1 MTRLFPKIV
10 LTLSAFLLCGCTE
23 PQQEPL
29 QDPWADIKITD
40 LASMYPEQ
48 IPPEITFNVF
58 LFEMPAENSYLLEQ
72 IFGGLYQRPIHFA
85 DYEMFE
91 ANALL
96 AGFGR
101 PGMWERLAQKL
112 VRANAEKVMMAALII
127 FDEIGEDIAAV
138 PVNSE
143 QTIFYTD
150 AENNV
155 VGRSLSDGVLVWSIR
170 SRPISSVRG
179 VAQVQIEPVSRR
191 SIDMVLARMGKKVS
205 ADKNEFAFAGFEL
218 QMSMGDFVLL
228 GPGEYQSDRITLSSL
243 FFTLQR
249 DKPVIRLYLIVCAGV
264 NN

>member
-1 MTRLFPKIV
+1 MNRLYPKIV
-10 LTLSAFLLCGCTE
+10 LTLWAFFLCGCTE

-29 QDPWADIKITD
+29 QDPLAGIKITD
-40 LASMYPEQ
+40 LASKNPEQ
-48 IPPEITFNVF
+48 IPPQTTFNVF
-58 LFEMPAENSYLLEQ
+58 LFEMPAENSYLIEQ

-85 DYEMFE
+85 DYGMFE

-101 PGMWERLAQKL
+101 PGMWERIAQKL
-112 VRANAEKVMMAALII
+112 VQGKAEKVMMSALII

-138 PVNSE
+138 PINSE

-150 AENNV
+150 AENSV
-155 VGRSLSDGVLVWSIR
+155 IGRSLSDGVLVWNIR

-205 ADKNEFAFAGFEL
+205 EDKNEFAFAGFEL

-228 GPGEYQSDRITLSSL
+228 GPSEYQSDRITLSSL
-243 FFTLQR
+243 FFTVQR

-264 NN
+264 GN